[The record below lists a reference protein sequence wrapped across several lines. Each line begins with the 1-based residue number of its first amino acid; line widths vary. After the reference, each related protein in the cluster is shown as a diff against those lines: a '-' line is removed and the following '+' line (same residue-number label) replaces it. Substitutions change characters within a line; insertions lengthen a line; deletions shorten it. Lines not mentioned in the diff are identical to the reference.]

1 MNIFV
6 HMLIPEIPEIPEEEQ
21 TPTVKALLFL
31 THQLS
36 RIAHELSHKVED
48 QAKEI
53 EKLKTEIAKL
63 KGQKGPP
70 KIRPSKDDKRNK
82 GKVAKDAGK
91 NRQVRQGPNLER
103 RRSEERILQ
112 PKDVPEGSRFKG
124 YQDFSVEDI
133 LLEAVGIRFRIA
145 VYVTP
150 DGKTIRGELPQE
162 YRNNNHFSP
171 TLRAFILQQYH
182 QCQVT
187 QPLLL
192 SQLHEFGVKISA
204 GELSNILTQEI
215 DTFQKEKQELLA
227 AGINHSDYI
236 HTDDTGARHDGKNGV
251 CTVIGSPLFTY
262 FESTF
267 SKSRINF
274 LEVLRGCHTDYR
286 LTAEALNYAFD
297 RGLNDDVQNK
307 LELHQDRVFR
317 DRKSWEKFLKKQSI
331 TAVNSVRIV
340 TESALLGS
348 VIFHG
353 FPADMLIL
361 SDAAPQFCLLYNAL
375 CWIHEERHYCKLTP
389 YSEMERAEIEKVRDE
404 IWGLYWNLKE
414 FKKFPTAQGQVF
426 LEKQFDEIFRKK
438 YQSEALNALLEN
450 TRSRKEGLL
459 RVLSYPAVSLDNN
472 GAERDIR
479 EYVKRRKISGS
490 TRSEAGRR
498 ARDTFAS
505 LKKTCGKLCIRF
517 WDYLLDRLTGTGK
530 VPTLKNLIAKRSQEG
545 LSPTPA

>member
-1 MNIFV
+1 
-6 HMLIPEIPEIPEEEQ
+6 MLIPEIPEIPEEEQ
-21 TPTVKALLFL
+21 TPIVKALLFL
-31 THQLS
+31 IHQLS
-36 RIAHELSHKVED
+36 HKIQD

-53 EKLKTEIAKL
+53 EKLKAEITKL

-70 KIRPSKDDKRNK
+70 KIRPSKNGKDAK
-82 GKVAKDAGK
+82 GKAAKDAVK

-103 RRSEERILQ
+103 RRSEDRVIQ

-124 YQDFSVEDI
+124 YQDFTVEDI
-133 LLEAVGIRFRIA
+133 IVEAVGIRFRMA

-150 DGKTIRGELPQE
+150 EGKTIRGELPPEFQ
-162 YRNNNHFSP
+162 NNNHFSP

-182 QCQVT
+182 HCQVT

-192 SQLHEFGVKISA
+192 SQLYELGVKISA
-204 GELSNILTQEI
+204 GELNNILIEEV
-215 DTFQKEKQELLA
+215 DTFHTEKQELLK
-227 AGINHSDYI
+227 AGIIHSSYI
-236 HTDDTGARHDGKNGV
+236 HTDDTGARHDGNNGV

-274 LEVLRGCHTDYR
+274 LEVLRGYHTDYR
-286 LTAEALNYAFD
+286 LTSEALNYAFE
-297 RGLNDDVQNK
+297 RGLNDDAQAK
-307 LELHQDRVFR
+307 LESHEDRVFYSK
-317 DRKSWEKFLKKQSI
+317 KSWEKFLKKQSI
-331 TAVNSVRIV
+331 TAVNSVRII

-353 FPADMLIL
+353 FPVHMHIL

-375 CWIHEERHYCKLTP
+375 CWIHEERHYYKLTP
-389 YSEMERAEIEKVRDE
+389 CSEMERTEVEKVRDE
-404 IWGLYWNLKE
+404 IWGLYWDLKE
-414 FKKFPTAQGQVF
+414 FKKSPTTLDQVV
-426 LEKQFDEIFRKK
+426 LEKRFDEVFGKK
-438 YQSEALNALLEN
+438 HQSEALNTLLKN

-459 RVLSYPAVSLDNN
+459 RVLSYPAIPLDNN

-517 WDYLLDRLTGTGK
+517 WDYLLDRLTGAAK
-530 VPTLKNLIAKRSQEG
+530 MPMLRELIAQRSREG
-545 LSPTPA
+545 PMPAST